1 MLISHTH
8 IHSAEVHRHFHR
20 YRFSCFFFNLL
31 KPSTIREIF
40 ITTNH
45 SICKISQFLWFKNA
59 IPTLPLVS
67 ITLEFTQILIT
78 PFFLSIAYPN
88 PHTPH
93 TSPPPNTHMHRG
105 TCLPIQILKHDLD
118 KSNPYLLSSCWWYE
132 SSIYTL

>member
-20 YRFSCFFFNLL
+20 YRFSWFFFNLL

-88 PHTPH
+88 PHP
-93 TSPPPNTHMHRG
+93 SYIPPPQHTHAQRYMLTHTNFKAR
-105 TCLPIQILKHDLD
+105 LRQKQPILAFIMLVV
-118 KSNPYLLSSCWWYE
+118 
-132 SSIYTL
+132 